1 MRHHEVSG
9 EPSHFSSAAH
19 PSGGAGS
26 VAGAASIGSGRAHMR
41 HAFHAGAPS
50 CGAAVPRYSSRPSS
64 QALAGAFAELLG
76 SLFGSPRHDLRT
88 TVHQNEGS
96 KPFVRWP
103 MEGDRKAAQTAV
115 CHCRSRVGGES
126 THSQPAPARLGI
138 GSGEAIRLWSVDA
151 DTPGSMRRLRDAVPD
166 GGLTLEIF
174 DRSVQSQAC
183 RPSLRA
189 GFCCHR
195 ATGRVPIGALPSSR
209 RHHGSD
215 RPSGPVPSTQRVT
228 LREANHHDDQTAQH
242 LLQWILPCGEKSCS
256 AWTRTVRFTSPP

>member
-1 MRHHEVSG
+1 VT
-9 EPSHFSSAAH
+9 
-19 PSGGAGS
+19 
-26 VAGAASIGSGRAHMR
+26 GAASIGSGSAHMR

-189 GFCCHR
+189 GWLLLSPSHR
-195 ATGRVPIGALPSSR
+195 ACPNRGLAEFQAPSRFRPPERAGAVHSGC
-209 RHHGSD
+209 HHAGGK
-215 RPSGPVPSTQRVT
+215 P
-228 LREANHHDDQTAQH
+228 
-242 LLQWILPCGEKSCS
+242 
-256 AWTRTVRFTSPP
+256 